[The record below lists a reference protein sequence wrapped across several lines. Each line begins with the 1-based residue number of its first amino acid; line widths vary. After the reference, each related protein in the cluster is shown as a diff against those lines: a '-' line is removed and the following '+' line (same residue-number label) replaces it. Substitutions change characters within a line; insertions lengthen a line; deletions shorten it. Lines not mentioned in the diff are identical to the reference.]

1 MCVMK
6 AKRSRTLSLGALVLG
21 GFVAGAPLAAR
32 AGQPETAAEATQRAD
47 HYNDLARTYEFQN
60 GALWKT
66 GHVQRA
72 QANAANCETVANAM
86 RSSTV
91 VAAMTPTDQALSDAG
106 AVVAV
111 IVPTDKPAPSSPRC
125 PAP

>member
-1 MCVMK
+1 MK
-6 AKRSRTLSLGALVLG
+6 ANRSRTWSLGALVLG
-21 GFVAGAPLAAR
+21 GFLAGAPLVAR
-32 AGQPETAAEATQRAD
+32 AGQPETAEEAQQRAD
-47 HYNDLARTYEFQN
+47 HFNDLARSYRFQG

-72 QANAANCETVANAM
+72 EASASSCETVANAM

-91 VAAMTPTDQALSDAG
+91 VAAMAPTDQALSDAG

-111 IVPTDKPAPSSPRC
+111 IVPNDKPAPSSPRC